1 MKISR
6 WSIVARTG
14 THMTHPI
21 ALIVVIIM
29 EASGLYQ
36 EHDMFRGILYV
47 FGLLIAIVGY
57 CFFSHGYVLDVL
69 LKSIKETPVLTAQK
83 VSLGGHIEGLA
94 RGKFAGG
101 GLVITDDRGKEIN
114 LLIYNSNKALDKN
127 FGVEFKFYYLKRSK
141 VVLDVETI
149 RYHKEVDKSRKPR
162 KSK

>member
-6 WSIVARTG
+6 WSIIARTG

-21 ALIVVIIM
+21 GFIIIIIM
-29 EASGLYQ
+29 GVYSLYL
-36 EHDMFRGILYV
+36 EHDMFRGILYI
-47 FGLLIAIVGY
+47 FGLSFAVVAY

-101 GLVITDDRGKEIN
+101 GLVITDERGKEIN

>member
-1 MKISR
+1 
-6 WSIVARTG
+6 
-14 THMTHPI
+14 MTTPMECI
-21 ALIVVIIM
+21 IVIIL
-29 EASGLYQ
+29 EVYCLYL
-36 EHDMFRGILYV
+36 EHGTFRGILYV
-47 FGLLIAIVGY
+47 FGLSIAIVAY

-83 VSLGGHIEGLA
+83 VSLGGHIEGVV

-101 GLVITDDRGKEIN
+101 GLLITDERGKEIN
-114 LLIYNSNKALDKN
+114 LLVYNTNKALDKN

-149 RYHKEVDKSRKPR
+149 KYHKEVDKSRKPR

>member
-6 WSIVARTG
+6 WSIIARTG

-21 ALIVVIIM
+21 VFIIAIIL
-29 EASGLYQ
+29 EVCSLYL
-36 EHDMFRGILYV
+36 EYNTYRGILYV

-57 CFFSHGYVLDVL
+57 VFFSHGYVLDVL
-69 LKSIKETPVLTAQK
+69 LKSIKETPVLTTQK

-101 GLVITDDRGKEIN
+101 GLVITDERGKEIN

-149 RYHKEVDKSRKPR
+149 RYYKEVDKSRKPK

>member
-6 WSIVARTG
+6 WSIIARTG
-14 THMTHPI
+14 THMTWPLFYLF
-21 ALIVVIIM
+21 LII
-29 EASGLYQ
+29 SGIYCILL
-36 EHDMFRGILYV
+36 EEDMFRKIICIV
-47 FGLLIAIVGY
+47 GLSLAIVAY

-83 VSLGGHIEGLA
+83 VSLGGHIEGVV

-101 GLVITDDRGKEIN
+101 GLLITDERGKEIN
-114 LLIYNSNKALDKN
+114 LLVYNSNKALDKN

-149 RYHKEVDKSRKPR
+149 RYHKGVDKSRKPR

>member
-1 MKISR
+1 MLEEDIFRKIIC
-6 WSIVARTG
+6 IV
-14 THMTHPI
+14 
-21 ALIVVIIM
+21 
-29 EASGLYQ
+29 
-36 EHDMFRGILYV
+36 
-47 FGLLIAIVGY
+47 GLLLAVIAY
-57 CFFSHGYVLDVL
+57 CFFSHGYILDVL

-101 GLVITDDRGKEIN
+101 GLVITDDQGKEIN

-127 FGVEFKFYYLKRSK
+127 FGVEFKFFYLKRSK

-149 RYHKEVDKSRKPR
+149 RYYKEVDKSRKPR

>member
-6 WSIVARTG
+6 WSIIARTG

-21 ALIVVIIM
+21 VFIIAIIL
-29 EASGLYQ
+29 EVCSLYL
-36 EHDMFRGILYV
+36 EYNTYRGILYV

-83 VSLGGHIEGLA
+83 VSLGGHIEGVV

-149 RYHKEVDKSRKPR
+149 RYYKEVDKSRKPK

>member
-6 WSIVARTG
+6 WSIIARTG

-21 ALIVVIIM
+21 LALIAII
-29 EASGLYQ
+29 AGGYSLYQ
-36 EHDMFRGILYV
+36 EHDSVRKIICIC
-47 FGLLIAIVGY
+47 GLFMAIVGY
-57 CFFSHGYVLDVL
+57 VFFSHGYVLDVL

-149 RYHKEVDKSRKPR
+149 RYHKEVDKSRKPK

>member
-6 WSIVARTG
+6 WSIIARTG
-14 THMTHPI
+14 THMTHPVVFFI
-21 ALIVVIIM
+21 AIIL
-29 EASGLYQ
+29 SVYCLYQ

-47 FGLLIAIVGY
+47 FGLLIAVVAY
-57 CFFSHGYVLDVL
+57 SFFSHGYVLDVL

-149 RYHKEVDKSRKPR
+149 RYHKEVNKSRKPR